1 MQNEFNFKKCAKCGA
16 LVEVLKDCTCENCG
30 IVCCGE
36 KLVDV
41 ELNSKDFSVEKHLP
55 EWEVKDNTIFVTV
68 NHVMEED
75 HYIEWISLQT
85 TSGNQ
90 RKLLS
95 PGMKPE
101 ACFALC
107 EGDEIEA
114 VFAYCNLHSLW
125 KSE

>member
-1 MQNEFNFKKCAKCGA
+1 MLNEFNFKKCAKCGA

-68 NHVMEED
+68 NHVMEDD
-75 HYIEWISLQT
+75 HYIEWIACYNK
-85 TSGNQ
+85 SGKVVKHLKPGQEAKVSFEYEKDSTILSYSN
-90 RKLLS
+90 KHGLLYV
-95 PGMKPE
+95 E
-101 ACFALC
+101 
-107 EGDEIEA
+107 
-114 VFAYCNLHSLW
+114 V
-125 KSE
+125 